1 MSNNQLKGTLWKK
14 SHFEDKSHRQ
24 GSYLPREF
32 IAVKDSHVPAYCNA
46 ETFRN
51 GFRDNLSD
59 YIIFRRR
66 STGGDFSVPQT
77 YTHSERYRI
86 FRLSV

>member
-14 SHFEDKSHRQ
+14 SYFEDKSHRQ

-32 IAVKDSHVPAYCNA
+32 IAVKDSYVPAYCNVG
-46 ETFRN
+46 TFRD
-51 GFRDNLSD
+51 GLCDNLSD

-66 STGGDFSVPQT
+66 STGGDFSVP
-77 YTHSERYRI
+77 
-86 FRLSV
+86 